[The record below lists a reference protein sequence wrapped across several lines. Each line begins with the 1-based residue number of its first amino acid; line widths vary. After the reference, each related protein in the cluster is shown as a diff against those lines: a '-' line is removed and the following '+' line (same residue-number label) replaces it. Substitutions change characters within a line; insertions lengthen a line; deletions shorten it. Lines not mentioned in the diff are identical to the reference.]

1 MPHSAAKLFQP
12 VRVGALT
19 LQHRVIYAPCTR
31 FRADDAHIPIDAMA
45 VYYAQRASVPG
56 TLLIAEGTLIAAKA
70 GGYNNVPGIWS
81 AAQVAAWRKVVD
93 AVHAQGSYIYLQ
105 LWQLGRAAKPRVI
118 SGPDSPSNPGGPH
131 PYVSASDIP
140 LTGSTVRPRPL
151 THDEILEYIELF
163 GTAAHNAVHGA
174 GFDGVEV
181 HGAHGYL
188 VDQFTQDVSN
198 KRTDQWGGSIE
209 NRTRFALEVLKKIA
223 SVVGEERT
231 AIRLSPFNPIHDMR
245 MEHPEPTFAHLV
257 RRIRETHPR
266 FAFIH
271 VVEPRIAGDNDRVAQ
286 ADESNDFLR
295 AIWKTPESEANG
307 SVYVAAGGYK
317 PETALETAETKGD
330 LVAFGRYYISNPDL
344 PVRIKKGI
352 SLTPYDRKTFYS
364 PGLMGY
370 TDQKFADP
378 ETEANYE
385 RLAKARESVR
395 ASL

>member
-1 MPHSAAKLFQP
+1 MSHSAAKLFQP

-19 LQHRVIYAPCTR
+19 LQHCVVYAPCTR
-31 FRADDAHIPIDAMA
+31 FRADDAHVPTDAMA
-45 VYYAQRASVPG
+45 AYYAQRASVPG
-56 TLLIAEGTLIAAKA
+56 TLLIAEATLIAAKA

-81 AAQVAAWRKVVD
+81 AAQVAGWKKVVD

-105 LWQLGRAAKPRVI
+105 LWQLGRAAQPHDAVPR
-118 SGPDSPSNPGGPH
+118 
-131 PYVSASDIP
+131 A
-140 LTGSTVRPRPL
+140 L

-181 HGAHGYL
+181 HGAHGFL

-198 KRTDQWGGSIE
+198 RRTDQWGGSIE

-231 AIRLSPFNPIHDMR
+231 AIRLSPFNPVQDMR

-286 ADESNDFLR
+286 AGESNDFLR

-317 PETALETAETKGD
+317 PEIALETAETKGD
-330 LVAFGRYYISNPDL
+330 LVAFGRYYTSNPDL
-344 PVRIKKGI
+344 PVRIRKGI
-352 SLTPYDRKTFYS
+352 PFTPYDRKTFYS
-364 PGLMGY
+364 PGLVGY
-370 TDQKFADP
+370 TDQKFADS
-378 ETEANYE
+378 ETEAKYE
-385 RLAKARESVR
+385 KLAKGREDVWT
-395 ASL
+395 SL